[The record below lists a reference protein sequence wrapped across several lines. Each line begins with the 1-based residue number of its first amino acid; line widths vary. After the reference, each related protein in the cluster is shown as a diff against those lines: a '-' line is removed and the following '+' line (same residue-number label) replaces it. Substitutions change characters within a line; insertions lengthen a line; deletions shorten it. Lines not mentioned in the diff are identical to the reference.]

1 MVNKFEYF
9 FGEDQ
14 ARYIIEIKPEN
25 LEIVEK
31 ILKKDSIHFDKL
43 GIVESDKITYGN
55 DLKISIGD
63 IKEGY
68 KRWLKEYMIN

>member
-1 MVNKFEYF
+1 M
-9 FGEDQ
+9 
-14 ARYIIEIKPEN
+14 
-25 LEIVEK
+25 
-31 ILKKDSIHFDKL
+31 LKKASIHFDKL
-43 GIVESDKITYGN
+43 GIVESDMITYGN